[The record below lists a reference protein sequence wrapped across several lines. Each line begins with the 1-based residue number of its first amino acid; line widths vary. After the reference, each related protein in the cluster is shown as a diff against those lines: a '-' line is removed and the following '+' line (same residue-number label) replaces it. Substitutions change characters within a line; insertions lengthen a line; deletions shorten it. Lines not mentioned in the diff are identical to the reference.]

1 VKAIRIALGCL
12 CYVLAIV
19 CLVVMT
25 MAAALLLS
33 SVGNGLFQQWKLML
47 ITLAA
52 GIVGFA
58 MLRLGDLAMKNLW
71 QRR

>member
-1 VKAIRIALGCL
+1 VKAIRITLGCL
-12 CYVLAIV
+12 CYGLAIA

-33 SVGNGLFQQWKLML
+33 SVGSSPFQQWKLMV
-47 ITLAA
+47 IILAA

-71 QRR
+71 HRQ